1 MFSPFHCRLP
11 ALTYDSYIGGA
22 DQPGVTLAGTLLNHT
37 KTLASVGLLNAQHK
51 ALTTAGMKQD
61 YILGETN
68 SLYHQG
74 KPGLSNSF
82 GAALWG
88 VNFNLLAASNNIR
101 QVFMHQGTDYRYA
114 SWQPIATTK
123 TAIGTKAPYYGNVA
137 VAAALTNSTKSAIRV
152 ANIPLKNETE
162 AAYAIFSDDKLARLM
177 VINMNEYNYSVP
189 SPSPRPEPSYNFTLP
204 TSCKGSGM
212 VQRLIANGSDA
223 ISGISF
229 NGMSWNYELAG
240 GKGQLLGNATRDE
253 IVWVASDGGVS
264 VKVPDSSAALV
275 QLTC

>member
-1 MFSPFHCRLP
+1 
-11 ALTYDSYIGGA
+11 
-22 DQPGVTLAGTLLNHT
+22 
-37 KTLASVGLLNAQHK
+37 
-51 ALTTAGMKQD
+51 MKQD

-88 VNFNLLAASNNIR
+88 VNFNLLAASTNIR

-114 SWQPIATTK
+114 SWQPIATNK
-123 TAIGTKAPYYGNVA
+123 TAIGTKAPFYGNVA
-137 VAAALTNSTKSAIRV
+137 VVAALANSTKSAVRV
-152 ANIPLKNETE
+152 ANVPLKNETE
-162 AAYAIFSDDKLARLM
+162 AAYAVFSDDKLARLM
-177 VINMNEYNYSVP
+177 VINMKEYNYSVP
-189 SPSPRPEPSYNFTLP
+189 SPSERPVTSYNFTLP
-204 TSCKGSGM
+204 TSCKGSGV

-240 GKGQLLGNATRDE
+240 GKGQLLGNATRDD
-253 IVWVASDGGVS
+253 IVWVASDGAVS